1 MFLIPRSK
9 GRLMVAAILLSLLWA
24 LPSRAGDGALD
35 DLLAP
40 VSQSYAE
47 GYLAPLIHGFGINTN
62 TGLFHTA
69 KIPKTRFTFHV
80 GIKAMATSLNDAD
93 KIFRIVRSVDL
104 SDFSDPGDPWY
115 GDDGTLVLEGPTV
128 FGAEDESGRVTAYWN
143 GLPVYQIEGIT
154 SLVDL
159 DYVLFATPEVSVGGI
174 AGLRAT
180 LCWLPT
186 KTLGDLGD
194 LDYFGFGAAYGV
206 SHFMPTL
213 PVDVS
218 VGFFYQNLD
227 VGESLKTSATSIYG
241 AVSKSVALVTVYA
254 GAAKESSSMD
264 VTYTY
269 QGEGGNTPSDISF
282 SIDGVQT
289 ARGTLGATLNLGVK
303 LNAEIGF
310 GKLTTY
316 SAGLLFGF

>member
-1 MFLIPRSK
+1 MFLISRSK
-9 GRLMVAAILLSLLWA
+9 GRLMVAAVLLALLWA
-24 LPSRAGDGALD
+24 IPSWAGDETLD
-35 DLLAP
+35 ELLEQ
-40 VSQSYAE
+40 VGQSYAE

-62 TGLFHTA
+62 TALFHTA
-69 KIPKTRFTFHV
+69 KIPKTRLTFNV

-93 KIFRIVRSVDL
+93 KTFRIVENVALD
-104 SDFSDPGDPWY
+104 DFGYPGET
-115 GDDGTLVLEGPTV
+115 GKLVFEGPTV

-143 GLPVYQIEGIT
+143 GLPVYQIDGIT

-159 DYVLFATPEVSVGGI
+159 DYVLLATPEVSVGGI
-174 AGLRAT
+174 AGLQAT
-180 LCWLPT
+180 LRWLPT
-186 KTLGDLGD
+186 MTMGDLGD
-194 LDYFGFGAAYGV
+194 LGYFGFGAAYGV
-206 SHFMPTL
+206 SHLMPTL

-227 VGESLKTSATSIYG
+227 VGESLQTSATSFYG
-241 AVSKSVALVTVYA
+241 AVSKGFALVTVYA

-269 QGEGGNTPSDISF
+269 QGEDGSTPSDISF

-303 LNAEIGF
+303 LNAEVGF